1 MFYWQ
6 DAAQVDSARE
16 KIMSESSRGL
26 LVTTVSKTEAGERT
40 AVPLYLCRVSAGFP
54 SPAGDYVE
62 RDIDLNDWL
71 IRNKLATYIVRVEGD
86 SMEDEIHPEDM
97 LIVDRSLEPRHGDV
111 VVASLDGEMLVKRLV
126 VDDGRH
132 FLVAVN
138 PLYPAVE
145 LNGDREAVIWGV
157 ATHCV
162 HALR

>member
-1 MFYWQ
+1 MRPKLTKPRKR
-6 DAAQVDSARE
+6 VIR
-16 KIMSESSRGL
+16 ESSREL
-26 LVTTVSKTEAGERT
+26 RVTAVSKTAAGERA

-62 RDIDLNDWL
+62 RDIDLNEWL

-86 SMEDEIHPEDM
+86 SMVGEIHPEDM

-111 VVASLDGEMLVKRLV
+111 VVACIDGEMLVKRLIV
-126 VDDGRH
+126 EPSGY
-132 FLVAVN
+132 FLTAEN
-138 PLYPAVE
+138 PEYPSIE
-145 LNGDREAVIWGV
+145 LNGDRETVIWGV